1 MRSQYSSKCVIGQQ
15 AVCSC
20 RIELLQELA
29 PQVCAQQSGAST
41 FLMLAP
47 TEYNCDINTAIP
59 THHALRIPKGSLPR
73 LERIRRSSLQ
83 SSRQQENRHLKRAKA
98 KSLSPLPARAVDD
111 VLRRAVSSTR
121 RGSVAAALLA
131 ELVRTAE
138 QRPIQGGCPVEKP
151 SLLDDAANE
160 ELSEQ
165 HRPYADRDAALYDSA
180 DKLVQRNRQ
189 HLPA

>member
-1 MRSQYSSKCVIGQQ
+1 
-15 AVCSC
+15 
-20 RIELLQELA
+20 
-29 PQVCAQQSGAST
+29 
-41 FLMLAP
+41 MLAP

-59 THHALRIPKGSLPR
+59 THHALRVPKGSLPR

-138 QRPIQGGCPVEKP
+138 QRPIEGGCPVERP
-151 SLLDDAANE
+151 ALLDDAANE

-165 HRPYADRDAALYDSA
+165 RSAYRPCADRNAALYDSA
-180 DKLVQRNRQ
+180 DKLVQRSRQ
-189 HLPA
+189 HLTA